1 MSDSSQPTHPSDSRR
16 LPLDVWAV
24 LLALVLAALV
34 RFGWLPAITW

>member
-1 MSDSSQPTHPSDSRR
+1 MSDNTQTQSSAKRG

-34 RFGWLPAITW
+34 RLGWLPGIGW